1 MLRKRNLIS
10 FVVLVA
16 LLFTVAC
23 QPITA
28 QSQPAAPPTD
38 EDVVAAVNAIWREY
52 EASVIASD
60 VDRWIAQWT
69 DEGVQMPPNEPLVE
83 GKENIYARVG
93 ANMAAGPTTDFVI
106 TPLETT
112 SAGDWAYSRGV
123 YTVTFPLGDGEQGF
137 LDGKFMTILQRQPDG
152 TWKIHRDIFN
162 SNVPPT
168 APAAEDVNVEAV
180 TEAVTAIWNEYE
192 ASLSAG
198 DVDRWVD
205 LWTAE
210 GIQLPPGEPPVIGKE
225 AIRARNKAALTDLF
239 DIAMSINNEEVVVG
253 SEWAV
258 ARGVYSA
265 TLTPKAGGDDV
276 LVDGKY
282 MTLLQRQAD
291 GSWKIFRDI
300 FNSNVPPAA
309 APVTDVDEVTN
320 VINATWREYEAS
332 QLAGDPDRWIA
343 LWADDGVQLPPGS
356 PAVVGKAAIDARDRE
371 DLAVNEYSEFTINNE
386 EVEVSGDLAFARG
399 TFKVTVTAKSGG
411 DPIHFEGKYTT
422 IFRQQP
428 DGTWK
433 IYRDTFNANE

>member
-1 MLRKRNLIS
+1 MVHKHELIS
-10 FVVLVA
+10 LLVLVA
-16 LLFTVAC
+16 MLFTAAC

-28 QSQPAAPPTD
+28 QSVPAAPLSD
-38 EDVVAAVNAIWREY
+38 EDVVAAVNAIW
-52 EASVIASD
+52 D
-60 VDRWIAQWT
+60 
-69 DEGVQMPPNEPLVE
+69 
-83 GKENIYARVG
+83 
-93 ANMAAGPTTDFVI
+93 
-106 TPLETT
+106 
-112 SAGDWAYSRGV
+112 
-123 YTVTFPLGDGEQGF
+123 
-137 LDGKFMTILQRQPDG
+137 
-152 TWKIHRDIFN
+152 
-162 SNVPPT
+162 
-168 APAAEDVNVEAV
+168 
-180 TEAVTAIWNEYE
+180 EYE

-205 LWTAE
+205 LWTEA
-210 GIQLPPGEPPVIGKE
+210 GIQLPPGEPPVVGKE

-239 DIAMSINNEEVVVG
+239 DITMSITNEEVEVG
-253 SEWAV
+253 GEWAV

-265 TLTPKAGGDDV
+265 TLIPKAGGDDV

-300 FNSNVPPAA
+300 FNSNVPPAPVA
-309 APVTDVDEVTN
+309 APATDVNEVAAA
-320 VINATWREYEAS
+320 INAIWREYEAS

-356 PAVVGKAAIDARDRE
+356 PAVVGKAAIDAKDRS
-371 DLAVNEYSEFTINNE
+371 DLAANEYSEFTINNE

-411 DPIHFEGKYTT
+411 DPMHFEGKYTT

-428 DGTWK
+428 NGTWK